1 MDITFLFRIFLLITL
16 CILTCQCFEVEANE
30 GDSLLVPVTTY
41 SIKDGLL
48 SKNIQDIVQDK
59 EGFIWLGTQEGLS
72 RFDSSEFLNFTK
84 DKSDKYS
91 LPDILVEDMILMPDG
106 ELWMSIYEIGIT
118 VFDKFTH
125 KSSSIKNSDSKLFQ
139 LPNKNLYGIAKD
151 KNNNIWFSLYGE
163 GIYQWNVIEN
173 KFYKHLSSDENAW
186 LTSKATFEIM
196 IDSNNRLWVCTIDSK
211 VYYYDINTGD
221 SKVFDF
227 SSDPDDPL
235 SSPIYGF
242 AESGNGEV
250 YAGGFSGVFKFSEK
264 TKSFDNII
272 SKPMLSS
279 HYDGQRTTVRRL
291 MIDSKNNLWI
301 GTNKSLLQYSKKGL
315 NRVQFYENGEV
326 IETPYL
332 TIQSIIE
339 GSNGNIWIGTEG
351 IGLVKIAADW
361 SRYKTYIS
369 LDKEPID
376 VRRSFLYEDQIW
388 IVHTS
393 SKIDLLELKNGN
405 IQLKSSL
412 YPHLSDDSIRIES
425 IFQDSSD
432 ILWLSSVNGINK
444 VNNQT
449 GETSMVVNESGR
461 QLGSISLFHKAKN
474 KKFYFNFFGRN
485 TIGFFDESE
494 MIAEEIVNTDDNH
507 LNSNVVN
514 QIIEGLDGKLWFA
527 TGYGVETLNI
537 NEHKFGVVFNSSK
550 ELTVS
555 NIYFS
560 DNRTDVWMIADGG
573 LYHLIWDGQKL
584 HLQANRYLNILPLVK
599 FSKIKSLQDNVML
612 ITTEGHGLVE
622 INIETLAYH
631 VYTKENGLP
640 SDVIQDIIFPN
651 DIPLIVTE
659 SGVALYNQNF
669 TAIAQTKPQLVFDE
683 IILGG
688 QKISPET
695 KNLLLD
701 YDYGQISFDMA
712 LLSFSNS
719 SSFEYQYQLK
729 GASNEWLSS
738 GSDDKYPLINLQAG
752 DYDFNV
758 KGRSNYGQWSDVQ
771 TFSFAVKPAPWKT
784 WIAFLLYG
792 FALICVFYW
801 LLYLYKRKLLYELEI
816 TKQQNQKHLANAASK
831 AKSDFLAR
839 VSHEVRTPL
848 NGVLGMGELLL
859 DTKMDEEQ
867 QIYSDSIMVSGR
879 HLLDIINDIL
889 DLSKIEA
896 GKMELENEA
905 FNLLELIDE
914 VTATF
919 ASQAKQ
925 KELLFSCIVDSQLN
939 MCRIGDALR
948 IKQILFN
955 LLSNSFKF
963 TKQGEIVLNIYA
975 AKDNQELIVFNVK
988 DTGIGIDEKTID
1000 ELFKPF
1006 VQADSAVTRKFGGT
1020 GLGLAIVKQLT
1031 EKMQG
1036 SIQVKGV
1043 LNQGSNFEICLCLES
1058 NLLSE
1063 KEPCKEEGLEKVCIM
1078 LQEPSIEKSLTEYL
1092 RRLNVVHTHK
1102 INELT
1107 SCIFIDVLHKV
1118 TENQRQAIEY
1128 AKEQKIEI
1136 ILLGF
1141 DLSKFNDSIVF
1152 DDSHMK
1158 MMIPTVTFN
1167 KLKQICD
1174 CDLEVKEIES
1184 EFKPKQISTRSLNLL
1199 VVEDHSINQQVSI
1212 EMLEKMGHLV
1222 DIVDSAEEALT
1233 MLARSKYDLLF
1244 VDYHLPGMD
1253 GLSMLSIWENK
1264 NHIPVIVVT
1273 ADLTDNLFSQCHKMG
1288 IDNIVA
1294 KPFAQKDLAEAID
1307 KAFNS

>member
-1 MDITFLFRIFLLITL
+1 
-16 CILTCQCFEVEANE
+16 LTCQCFDVEANDD
-30 GDSLLVPVTTY
+30 DSLLVPVTTY

-72 RFDSSEFLNFTK
+72 RFDSSEFQNFTK

-125 KSSSIKNSDSKLFQ
+125 KSSSIKNSESKLFQ

-163 GIYQWNVIEN
+163 GIYQWNVLEK

-196 IDSNNRLWVCTIDSK
+196 IDTKNRLWVCTIDSK
-211 VYYYDINTGD
+211 VYYYDINNGN

-227 SSDPDDPL
+227 SSDPNDPL

-264 TKSFDNII
+264 TKSFNNII

-301 GTNKSLLQYSKKGL
+301 GTNKSLLQYSNKEL
-315 NRVQFYENGEV
+315 NRVRFYENGEV

-369 LDKEPID
+369 QDKEPID
-376 VRRSFLYEDQIW
+376 VRRALLYEDQIW
-388 IVHTS
+388 VVHTS
-393 SKIDLLELKNGN
+393 SKIDLLELKNDN

-425 IFQDSSD
+425 IYQDSSD

-461 QLGSISLFHKAKN
+461 QLGSISLFYRAQNKN
-474 KKFYFNFFGRN
+474 FYFNFFGRN

-494 MIAEEIVNTDDNH
+494 MVAHEIENTDDNH

-514 QIIEGLDGKLWFA
+514 QILEGLDGRLWFA
-527 TGYGVETLNI
+527 TGYGVETLNT
-537 NEHKFGVVFNSSK
+537 NNHKFDVVFNSSK

-560 DNRTDVWMIADGG
+560 DNRKDVWMIADGG
-573 LYHLIWDGQKL
+573 LYHLKWDGHAL
-584 HLQANRYLNILPLVK
+584 HLQADKYQNILPLVK
-599 FSKIKSLQDNVML
+599 FSKIKKLQDNLML

-622 INIETLAYH
+622 INIETLAYN

-651 DIPLIVTE
+651 DIPMVITE

-669 TAIAQTKPQLVFDE
+669 TDIDNVKPLVVFDE
-683 IILGG
+683 IMLGE
-688 QKISPET
+688 QKLLPNT
-695 KNLLLD
+695 KNLVLD
-701 YDYGQISFDMA
+701 YDYGQLNFDMS

-729 GASNEWLSS
+729 GASDEWLST
-738 GSDDKYPLINLQAG
+738 GSDDKYSLINLRAG
-752 DYDFNV
+752 EYDFNV

-771 TFSFAVKPAPWKT
+771 TFSFLVKPAPWKT
-784 WIAFLLYG
+784 WIAYVIYGLVLLS
-792 FALICVFYW
+792 VFYW
-801 LLYLYKRKLLYELEI
+801 LLYLYKRKLLYEVEI
-816 TKQQNQKHLANAASK
+816 SKQQNQKHLANAASK

-859 DTKMDEEQ
+859 ETKMDEEQ
-867 QIYSDSIMVSGR
+867 QIYADSIMVSGGY
-879 HLLDIINDIL
+879 LLDIINDIL

-896 GKMELENEA
+896 GKMVLENEP
-905 FNLLELIDE
+905 FDLLELVDE
-914 VTATF
+914 VIATF
-919 ASQAKQ
+919 ASQSKQ
-925 KELLFSCIVDSQLN
+925 KELLFTCIFDPQLN
-939 MCRIGDALR
+939 INRIGDAVR

-955 LLSNSFKF
+955 LLSNAFKF
-963 TKQGEIVLNIYA
+963 TKKGEIVLKAYA
-975 AKDNQELIVFNVK
+975 ANKENEKIIFNVK
-988 DTGIGIDEKTID
+988 DTGIGIDEKTVD

-1036 SIQVKGV
+1036 SIQVKGI
-1043 LNQGSNFEICLCLES
+1043 LNQGSNFEVCLRLE
-1058 NLLSE
+1058 NDLSPLE
-1063 KEPCKEEGLEKVCIM
+1063 NPSKDLNQEKVCIM
-1078 LQEPSIEKSLTEYL
+1078 LQELSLEKSLIGYL
-1092 RRLNVVHTHK
+1092 QRLKVTYTHE

-1107 SCIFIDVLHKV
+1107 SCIFIDVFHKI
-1118 TENQRQAIEY
+1118 TQSQHQAIKY
-1128 AKEQKIEI
+1128 AQEQKIEI
-1136 ILLGF
+1136 IIFGF
-1141 DLSKFNDSIVF
+1141 DINKFNDFIVL
-1152 DDSHMK
+1152 DNSYMK
-1158 MMIPTVTFN
+1158 MMIPPVTF
-1167 KLKQICD
+1167 KKIKQICD
-1174 CDLEVKEIES
+1174 CELEIKPFEN
-1184 EFKPKQISTRSLNLL
+1184 EFKPKISHTRSLNLL

-1253 GLSMLSIWENK
+1253 GLSMLSIWDNK

-1307 KAFNS
+1307 KAFDN